1 MVIKDWRCP
10 CGNVFESGLP
20 ICPSCGASEPY
31 VTRTFTKPPAFKSD
45 STKFKDESL
54 SDFTKT
60 YGLSDFTNNQSQK
73 HEKDYSSL
81 WKPVGDLVA
90 DPSLASGGEAAL
102 IKKLMPE
109 SSKAVVGAE
118 RIRR

>member
-20 ICPSCGASEPY
+20 ICPICGASEPY

-45 STKFKDESL
+45 LTKFKDESL
-54 SDFTKT
+54 SQFTQT
-60 YGLSDFTNNQSQK
+60 YGLSDFSNNQSQK
-73 HEKDYSSL
+73 HEKDFSDL
-81 WKPVGDLVA
+81 WKPASELVA

-109 SSKAVVGAE
+109 SHKALSEAK
-118 RIRR
+118 RIHK